1 LILTAFLG
9 GMLGLGAEAQSV
21 PNQPAA
27 SQTAAP
33 AASPTQQGVPE
44 GLPDAPGQPSVDP
57 QSSGSIH
64 GTVTDPS
71 GDLLEGASVTLDS
84 DAPKTQQTLVTDG
97 TGSFNFI
104 GLAPGT
110 FRVTITSNGFEG
122 WTGPEI
128 VLQPGGNYELSHI
141 VLRIATT
148 HTDVEVTLTLHEVAE
163 EQVKAEERQRI
174 LGVVPN
180 FYVSYVWHAA
190 PLSPKQKF
198 GLALRSS
205 IDPVTFLIDG
215 ATAGIEQSQDYLSG
229 YGQGASGYAKR
240 FGAAYAD
247 DFIATMIGG
256 AILPSV
262 FHQDPRYFYKGTGS
276 IESRALHAISFVV
289 ICRGDNGHLQPNYS
303 NVLGSLASA
312 GISNLYYPTSDR
324 DGAAV
329 TVDNALIGIA
339 EGAVSALLQ
348 EFIIKKF
355 SRGVPPGTGGHP

>member
-1 LILTAFLG
+1 MILTAFLG
-9 GMLGLGAEAQSV
+9 GMIGWGAQAQSL
-21 PNQPAA
+21 PGQATAAILTPTSTQQSLPAA
-27 SQTAAP
+27 P
-33 AASPTQQGVPE
+33 GRPTG
-44 GLPDAPGQPSVDP
+44 DP

-71 GDLLEGASVTLDS
+71 GDLLEGARVTLDGATS
-84 DAPKTQQTLVTDG
+84 QQTLLTDSMG
-97 TGSFNFI
+97 FFNFT

-110 FRVTITSNGFEG
+110 FRVTVSAKGFED
-122 WTGPEI
+122 WVAPEI
-128 VLQPGGNYELSHI
+128 ALPPEGSYELPRI
-141 VLRIATT
+141 ALRIATT
-148 HTDVEVTLTLHEVAE
+148 QTDVEVVLTLHELAE
-163 EQVKAEERQRI
+163 EQVRAEENQRI
-174 LGVVPN
+174 LGVIPN

-198 GLALRSS
+198 RLALKTS

-229 YGQGASGYAKR
+229 YGQGAAGYAKR

-256 AILPSV
+256 AILPSL

-276 IESRALHAISFVV
+276 VESRAIHAISSV
-289 ICRGDNGHLQPNYS
+289 IICKGDNGHLQPNYS
-303 NVLGSLASA
+303 NILGSLASA

-329 TVDNALIGIA
+329 TVDNALIGVA

-348 EFIIKKF
+348 EFIIKKL
-355 SRGVPPGTGGHP
+355 SRGVPRGAGGQP

>member
-1 LILTAFLG
+1 MI
-9 GMLGLGAEAQSV
+9 GLGAQAQSV
-21 PNQPAA
+21 PAQSTVSP
-27 SQTAAP
+27 TPAP
-33 AASPTQQGVPE
+33 AASSTQQGVPDR
-44 GLPDAPGQPSVDP
+44 LPDAPGRPAVNP

-71 GDLLEGASVTLDS
+71 GDLLEGARVTLDS
-84 DAPKTQQTLVTDG
+84 DAPSTQQTVLTDSAG
-97 TGSFNFI
+97 FFNFA

-110 FRVTITSNGFEG
+110 FRVTITSNGFDE
-122 WTGPEI
+122 WTGGEI
-128 VLQPGGNYELSHI
+128 VLQTGAIYELPHI
-141 VLRIATT
+141 VLHIATT
-148 HTDVEVTLTLHEVAE
+148 HTDVEVMLTVHELAE
-163 EQVKAEERQRI
+163 EQMTAQEKQRI

-198 GLALRSS
+198 RLALRTS

-240 FGAAYAD
+240 FGAATAD

-256 AILPSV
+256 AILPSL

-276 IESRALHAISFVV
+276 VESRALHAISFVI
-289 ICRGDNGHLQPNYS
+289 ICRGDNGHWQPNYS

-312 GISNLYYPTSDR
+312 GISNLYYPSSNKS
-324 DGAAV
+324 GAAV
-329 TVDNALIGIA
+329 TIDNALIGVA

-348 EFIIKKF
+348 EFVIKKF
-355 SRGVPPGTGGHP
+355 SRGVPPTAGSQP